1 MPTTTTKRVRWE
13 CPTGKHPGVLA
24 STRPTKDSIVRYCL
38 SCSAETGKLALRI
51 APALERKRSAAAE
64 SAAVKAKAKR
74 AREAT
79 AKARN
84 KAAENARYM
93 VGGVDLRVEMKKL
106 LKLRAF
112 GGKTGRLFRY
122 PPELTITRRS
132 YYPGR
137 HGFAQP
143 NPWGGAGR
151 INIATYPGQT
161 LSDACETLVHEL
173 THIVVGQRNGEW
185 HGADFRNTMTAAFK
199 EAYKV
204 LPVGLY
210 PAGQGG
216 GYAAALSLKE
226 RAASEGGAA

>member
-1 MPTTTTKRVRWE
+1 MTSTTTKKVRWE
-13 CPTGKHPGVLA
+13 CPNKKHPGVL
-24 STRPTKDSIVRYCL
+24 SSSRPAKDSIVRYCL
-38 SCSAETGKLALRI
+38 PCSIETGTLTTRI
-51 APALERKRSAAAE
+51 APALERKRATSAQTAAA
-64 SAAVKAKAKR
+64 KAKAKR
-74 AREAT
+74 AREAA
-79 AKARN
+79 AKARK
-84 KAAENARYM
+84 KAAEDAKYT

-122 PPELTITRRS
+122 PPEFTVTRRS

-137 HGFAQP
+137 HGFAET

-161 LSDACETLVHEL
+161 LSEARETLVHEL

-185 HGADFRNTMTAAFK
+185 HGREFRQTMTAAFK

-204 LPVGLY
+204 LPVGVE

-216 GYAAALSLKE
+216 GYAAALSRKE
-226 RAASEGGAA
+226 KGETA